1 MARSGASVVLES
13 AMATWLD
20 PLSSTYKPRV
30 RNCRNSLSQAPH
42 ASSPRSSCS
51 APDGCAS
58 VTRALGQPAEPCV
71 RSAYLSGATG
81 AEISSWATQRPVSRP
96 SPFPRHHSRKDRHVG
111 YPSRGPVVIGVGG
124 SISNSTGRDGRLPRR
139 AVRPAGHQK
148 HRRRGMRLRGS
159 TADDLQ
165 RLAAP
170 DEPFYGAGQPSGG
183 QGAKVGVRLLV
194 GCKIL
199 HAAPSCG
206 RLSITP
212 REFGPSLPVGRARR
226 GEAVFRRAGIKSAN
240 DNTPFRNNPGSHPQR
255 LGPRRLIRNNSNT
268 PR

>member
-1 MARSGASVVLES
+1 M
-13 AMATWLD
+13 
-20 PLSSTYKPRV
+20 
-30 RNCRNSLSQAPH
+30 
-42 ASSPRSSCS
+42 
-51 APDGCAS
+51 
-58 VTRALGQPAEPCV
+58 
-71 RSAYLSGATG
+71 
-81 AEISSWATQRPVSRP
+81 SRP

-226 GEAVFRRAGIKSAN
+226 GEAVFRGSCFPGPMVSKSNSMGPRTFTLAAQ
-240 DNTPFRNNPGSHPQR
+240 RCLVAARPQR
-255 LGPRRLIRNNSNT
+255 LVLY
-268 PR
+268 

>member
-1 MARSGASVVLES
+1 M
-13 AMATWLD
+13 T
-20 PLSSTYKPRV
+20 STYKPRV

-51 APDGCAS
+51 APDGYAS

-226 GEAVFRRAGIKSAN
+226 GEAVFRGSCFPGPMVSKRPDPPETHSNVEAGVGASAACGTSYPYKSTITSRCGL
-240 DNTPFRNNPGSHPQR
+240 DRSG
-255 LGPRRLIRNNSNT
+255 
-268 PR
+268 

>member
-1 MARSGASVVLES
+1 M
-13 AMATWLD
+13 
-20 PLSSTYKPRV
+20 
-30 RNCRNSLSQAPH
+30 
-42 ASSPRSSCS
+42 
-51 APDGCAS
+51 
-58 VTRALGQPAEPCV
+58 GQPAEPCV
-71 RSAYLSGATG
+71 RSAHPIGATG

-96 SPFPRHHSRKDRHVG
+96 SPFPRRHSRKDRHVG

-226 GEAVFRRAGIKSAN
+226 GEAVFRGSC
-240 DNTPFRNNPGSHPQR
+240 FPGPMVSK
-255 LGPRRLIRNNSNT
+255 RRSLV
-268 PR
+268 

>member
-1 MARSGASVVLES
+1 MSYYFVLSLKCVVLIGRW
-13 AMATWLD
+13 AT
-20 PLSSTYKPRV
+20 RGRRAV
-30 RNCRNSLSQAPH
+30 F
-42 ASSPRSSCS
+42 
-51 APDGCAS
+51 CAS
-58 VTRALGQPAEPCV
+58 VARRNTAAHTPRVHRRGRDAPATDG
-71 RSAYLSGATG
+71 SGAAAPVG
-81 AEISSWATQRPVSRP
+81 GCSKTQRPVSRP

-159 TADDLQ
+159 TADDLR

-226 GEAVFRRAGIKSAN
+226 GRRCFGAPALNQPMTTPHLEIILDRIHN
-240 DNTPFRNNPGSHPQR
+240 D
-255 LGPRRLIRNNSNT
+255 
-268 PR
+268 